1 MKCVWEIVFFFLLF
15 KGNLIIESSENKF
28 VNSIQFR
35 EIIKFEI

>member
-1 MKCVWEIVFFFLLF
+1 MCVGNSFFFFLLF

-35 EIIKFEI
+35 EIIKFET